1 MAISSFIPH
10 ALLLSVIGYNYFNN
24 NGNLSNTKLL
34 KSLVQV
40 YILVIGILFFIG
52 NVTSPVKVANSI
64 GWDYNN
70 GGYHKEAAIIN
81 LAMSAGALYTFIN
94 PNINVFRTVAVIYSA
109 WISGSLLLHLCDI
122 MKHKN
127 FSFKDLVAVPSGSL
141 LVVILFSFLV
151 HKV

>member
-1 MAISSFIPH
+1 MINSSFIPH

-34 KSLVQV
+34 KSLVQF
-40 YILVIGILFFIG
+40 YILAIGILFFVG
-52 NVTSPVKVANSI
+52 NVTSPVKVAKSI

-81 LAMSAGALYTFIN
+81 LAMATGALYTFIN

-109 WISGSLLLHLCDI
+109 WISCSLLIHFCDV
-122 MKHKN
+122 MKNKN
-127 FSFKDLVAVPSGSL
+127 YSFNNLVAVPSGSL
-141 LVVILFSFLV
+141 LVVILLSFLV